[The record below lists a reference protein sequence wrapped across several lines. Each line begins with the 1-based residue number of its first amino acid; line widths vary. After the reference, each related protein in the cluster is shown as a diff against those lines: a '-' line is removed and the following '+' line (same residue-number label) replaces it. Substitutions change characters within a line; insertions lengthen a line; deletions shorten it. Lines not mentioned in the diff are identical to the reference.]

1 MMSESLLIAE
11 AREGKGKSIARR
23 IRRAGR
29 VPAVIYGEVKQPLN
43 IAVDAHD
50 LEMKLR
56 EKVSLFNISLDGKE
70 HPVIVRDIQYH
81 PVKSNVLHID
91 FLQVKKGHKIT
102 MTVPI
107 KLEGKPEG
115 VKAGGILEELKRE
128 VTIEVLPKDIPDSII
143 VDISGLQM
151 GDGVHV
157 RDLLAENFEI
167 QDDLDDFVCR
177 VEMPRTAEETEEEME
192 EEEEMAEPEVITS
205 KEKEESES

>member
-1 MMSESLLIAE
+1 MSESLLMAE
-11 AREGKGKSIARR
+11 AREGKGKSVARR

-70 HPVIVRDIQYH
+70 HPVIIRDIQFH
-81 PVKSNVLHID
+81 PVKSNVLHVD

-107 KLEGKPEG
+107 KLVGKSEG
-115 VKAGGILEELKRE
+115 VKAGGVLEELKRE
-128 VTIEVLPKDIPDSII
+128 VTIEVLPKDIPDSIV

-151 GDGVHV
+151 GDGVQV
-157 RDLLAENFEI
+157 KDLLAENFEI
-167 QDDLDDFVCR
+167 QDDLEDLVCR
-177 VEMPRTAEETEEEME
+177 VEMPRTIEEEEEEE

>member
-1 MMSESLLIAE
+1 MSESLLIAE
-11 AREGKGKSIARR
+11 SREGKGKSIARR

-29 VPAVIYGEVKQPLN
+29 VPAVIYGEVKEPLN

-56 EKVSLFNISLDGKE
+56 EKVSLFNLSLDGKE

-81 PVKSNVLHID
+81 PVKSNVLHVD

-107 KLEGKPEG
+107 KLVGKSEG

-157 RDLLAENFEI
+157 KDLLAENFEI

-177 VEMPRTAEETEEEME
+177 VEMPRTVEETDEEAE

>member
-1 MMSESLLIAE
+1 MSESLLIAE
-11 AREGKGKSIARR
+11 AREGKGKSVARR

-50 LEMKLR
+50 LQMKLR

-70 HPVIVRDIQYH
+70 HPVIIREIQFH
-81 PVKSNVLHID
+81 PVKSNVLHVD

-115 VKAGGILEELKRE
+115 VKAGGNLEELKRE

-143 VDISGLQM
+143 VDISGLQI

-157 RDLLAENFEI
+157 KDLLAENFEI
-167 QDDLDDFVCR
+167 IDDLDDFVCR
-177 VEMPRTAEETEEEME
+177 VEMPRTVEEAGE
-192 EEEEMAEPEVITS
+192 EEEEEEEIAEPEVITS

>member
-1 MMSESLLIAE
+1 MSESLLMAE
-11 AREGKGKSIARR
+11 AREGKGKSVARR

-70 HPVIVRDIQYH
+70 HPVIIREIQFH
-81 PVKSNVLHID
+81 PVKSNVLHVD

-107 KLEGKPEG
+107 KLVGKSEG
-115 VKAGGILEELKRE
+115 VKAGGVLEELKRE
-128 VTIEVLPKDIPDSII
+128 VTIEVLPKDIPDSIV

-151 GDGVHV
+151 GDGVQV
-157 RDLLAENFEI
+157 KDLLAENFEI
-167 QDDLDDFVCR
+167 QDDLEDLVCR
-177 VEMPRTAEETEEEME
+177 VEMPRTIEEEEEEE